1 MICLR
6 LFSQC
11 SYIEKLY
18 IKPRLHFIFL
28 TFVKSKKCIWL
39 LLLYSLFFFF
49 FCFVYVSF
57 LPFEFICLFA
67 ISRECKFGNCL
78 CLCVP
83 VCVRMC
89 VCFIY
94 LSERNL
100 FYGKLSL
107 NLQYFAQWV
116 MPVNNEHFP
125 KQLLVLQTRN
135 WPTQSNITHIYSKI
149 WYRGL

>member
-1 MICLR
+1 MICHR

-49 FCFVYVSF
+49 ALFMCHFCRLNLFVC
-57 LPFEFICLFA
+57 LPFRANANLVIVFA
-67 ISRECKFGNCL
+67 C
-78 CLCVP
+78 
-83 VCVRMC
+83 VCVRVC

-116 MPVNNEHFP
+116 MLVNNEHFP

>member
-18 IKPRLHFIFL
+18 IKPCLHFIFL

-49 FCFVYVSF
+49 FALFMCHFCRLNLFVC
-57 LPFEFICLFA
+57 LPFRANANLVIVFA
-67 ISRECKFGNCL
+67 C
-78 CLCVP
+78 
-83 VCVRMC
+83 VCVRVC

-125 KQLLVLQTRN
+125 KQLLVLKTRN

>member
-28 TFVKSKKCIWL
+28 TFVKSKKCTIFDCCCTV
-39 LLLYSLFFFF
+39 SSFFFALF
-49 FCFVYVSF
+49 MCHFCRLNLFVC
-57 LPFEFICLFA
+57 LPFRANANLVIVFA
-67 ISRECKFGNCL
+67 
-78 CLCVP
+78 CVCQ
-83 VCVRMC
+83 CVC

-107 NLQYFAQWV
+107 NLQYFVQWV

-125 KQLLVLQTRN
+125 KQLLVLQIRN